1 MKIALS
7 ATHMHMGSTE
17 GYILIHTSANPDSKI
32 LREWIT
38 QLVCNFRMLHQRY
51 SKTINAF
58 NMLLTHSLPC
68 PNQLF
73 RYQYDMSY
81 FIHRYPLY
89 TNEFILNLDKDKHKH
104 YYNTIFGLNIEIL
117 DIKLLDPSTR
127 ELTKENNIYQID
139 VELGDF
145 YMPDGKLLYNVL
157 DLI

>member
-7 ATHMHMGSTE
+7 ATHMHMGSAE
-17 GYILIHTSANPDSKI
+17 GYILIHTNANPDSKI

-51 SKTINAF
+51 LKNINAF
-58 NMLLTHSLPC
+58 NILLTHSLPC

-81 FIHRYPLY
+81 FIHKYPLY
-89 TNEFILNLDKDKHKH
+89 TNEFILGLDKNKHKH
-104 YYNTIFGLNIEIL
+104 YYNTIFGLNIETL
-117 DIKLLDPSTR
+117 DIKLLDPATE
-127 ELTKENNIYQID
+127 ELTKEDNIYQID